1 MKAFAFLPA
10 AAAAILAFNISV
22 ASSQDVCIN
31 EFTACMNSCG
41 TKPSKSMQDSCF
53 SGCET
58 KNGMC
63 SERVF
68 GKRPPNATVA
78 APAPAAVQ
86 AKDAMAQKEVPLV
99 REEQAAPEQE
109 PAAAP
114 EEKQAAPEP
123 KRAPQQRV
131 PVRR

>member
-10 AAAAILAFNISV
+10 AAAAILAFNISA
-22 ASSQDVCIN
+22 ASSQEVCVK

-41 TKPSKSMQDSCF
+41 LKPSKSMQDNCF
-53 SGCET
+53 AGCET

-68 GKRPPNATVA
+68 GKRPSGATVA

-86 AKDAMAQKEVPLV
+86 AQDAMAQKEVPLA

-109 PAAAP
+109 PAA
-114 EEKQAAPEP
+114 EEKQAAPER
-123 KRAPQQRV
+123 KAAPQQRV

>member
-10 AAAAILAFNISV
+10 AAAVVMAFNVSV
-22 ASSQDVCIN
+22 ASSQDVCVN
-31 EFTACMNSCG
+31 EFTACMNACG
-41 TKPSKSMQDSCF
+41 TRPSKSMQDSCF
-53 SGCET
+53 AGCET

-78 APAPAAVQ
+78 TPAPAAVQ
-86 AKDAMAQKEVPLV
+86 AKDAMAQKEVPLA

-109 PAAAP
+109 PAA
-114 EEKQAAPEP
+114 EEKQATPES